1 MFSILVRA
9 NSMFSL
15 LVTSVAKLAN
25 QRVRDPS
32 IMFQILIELDMSF
45 RTMGFGGFGLEG
57 ASGIFKSV
65 GD

>member
-1 MFSILVRA
+1 
-9 NSMFSL
+9 MFSL

-45 RTMGFGGFGLEG
+45 GTMGFGGFGLEG